1 MAGIPI
7 GLWDVVKDTVNFFKR
22 RRAKK
27 IPLGQFMKQIDGRFK
42 IRLSGESKEE
52 ILNTLEQDGT
62 IKLVKSRSGKMYVL
76 LGDLI

>member
-22 RRAKK
+22 RRVKK
-27 IPLGQFMKQIDGRFK
+27 IPVGQFIKQIEGRLK
-42 IRLSGESKEE
+42 MKLSRESKEK
-52 ILNTLEQDGT
+52 ILHDLEQEGT
-62 IKLVKSRSGKMYVL
+62 IKLVKSRSGKMYVI